1 MPPGWKVTKPRDDAE
16 YFERM
21 TKSIFTA
28 GLKWE
33 VVENKWPNFRKA
45 FSDFAPAKVARISGA
60 GVKALMGDPGIV
72 RNERKIAATVNNAA
86 EVLRLQKEFGSFPK
100 YLASFGKDER
110 RLQEDLQSR
119 FKHLGPSTT
128 RMFLWSTG
136 HELTPNPEEKKWLA
150 ARKE

>member
-1 MPPGWKVTKPRDDAE
+1 MPHGWKVTKPRDDAE

-28 GLKWE
+28 GLNWE
-33 VVENKWPNFRKA
+33 VVEKKWPSFRKA
-45 FSDFAPAKVARISGA
+45 FSDFAPAKVAKISGA
-60 GVKALMGDPGIV
+60 QVKALMGDPGIV

-100 YLASFGKDER
+100 YLASFGKDEK
-110 RLQEDLQSR
+110 RLQEDLQRR

-128 RMFLWSTG
+128 RTFLWSTG
-136 HELTPNPEEKKWLA
+136 HELTPNVEEKKWLA
-150 ARKE
+150 TSK